1 MLASYDPWVVG
12 LSVVIAIL
20 ASYTALDLA
29 SRVTAAERR
38 AATLWIL
45 GGAFSMGIGI
55 WSMHF
60 IGMLAYRLPIAL
72 AYDVPTTL
80 LSMVPAVGISAL
92 ALFVIRRRSTRVSSL
107 ILAGVLMGI
116 GIVAMHYTGMAAMR
130 MQPAIRYDP
139 GLFALSVVIAIG
151 AATAALWIAGLFH
164 SGETGAKV
172 LYQKFG
178 SAVVMGLAISGMHYT
193 GMAAANVAPGS
204 VCLVTPY
211 GVASQWLAVL
221 VGAGTFVILSVTLL
235 VSVFDARLAHQA
247 QRMLADLS
255 GVKAFLTSIVESM
268 PNMVFVKDAVELRFL
283 HFNRAG
289 ERLTGYRREQVI
301 GKNDYDFF
309 PREQADAFVT
319 KDREVLATCDELVV
333 AEEPITRADGTHRLL
348 RTTKLAIPDDR
359 GKPKYL
365 LGISEDI
372 TDSRRAEKQLRIA
385 ARAFEN
391 TADSVVIYDAQ
402 RRVVSVNKSFTT
414 ITGYQEHEVVGKS
427 TDFFRSDQHEH
438 AFYRDVESV
447 VDENGR
453 WQGEMMRRRKN
464 GEVFP
469 SLCSISAVKDE
480 RGATTNYVTVFNDI
494 SSFKEYEAKL
504 EFIAHHDSLTGLP
517 NRALFQE
524 RFRQALSRARRH
536 DATVAV
542 LFIDL
547 DHFKTIN
554 DSLGHHVGDKL
565 LQMVASRLQTCV
577 RETDVV
583 ARLGGDEFTI
593 MVDDLRNSQ
602 EASKIAEKLLSEL
615 ADDIQVDEHRLV
627 VSASI
632 GISCYPH
639 DGPDAETLLK
649 NADAAMYAAKEGGRN
664 TFQYFKPEMNEQVM
678 KRMQMEAAMRR
689 ALERG
694 EFLLHYQPKV
704 EIATGVIHG
713 VEALLR
719 WAHPDRGL
727 VAPAEFIPVLEETG
741 LIVPVGAWVTREA
754 CRQIKAWQQAGL
766 KVPPVAVNLSAR
778 QFQEKDLE
786 RTVSDILQETG
797 VAPGLLQLEITE
809 SMLMNDPEAAE
820 RTLHA
825 LKAAGVKLSIDDFGT
840 GYSSLA
846 YLRRFPLDIL
856 KIDRAF
862 IKDMVDSPDDAAIT
876 LAVISLAHSLGLKV
890 VAEGVETEAQANLL
904 ALHSCDELQ
913 GFYFSKPVGAD
924 ALEAMLRQDRR
935 LVLSKDWGVAKPAV
949 LLVDDNEQDL
959 RLLQRALRS
968 EHFQVLT
975 ATTAEK
981 AFAVLATQPVSVVV
995 SDQRMPGIDGA
1006 EFLAKLRKLHPTAVR
1021 IAISGADDVQTVANA
1036 VNQAGIYKFLS
1047 KNWSS
1052 ERLCSEVL
1060 EAYRRAGMNNP
1071 QSASS

>member
-1 MLASYDPWVVG
+1 VVATYDPWVVG

-38 AATLWIL
+38 TAVLWIL

-60 IGMLAYRLPIAL
+60 IGMLAYQLPIPL
-72 AYDVPTTL
+72 AYDAPTTL

-92 ALFVIRRRSTRVSSL
+92 ALSVIRRRSTRVSSL

-130 MQPAIRYDP
+130 MQPAIQYDP
-139 GLFALSVVIAIG
+139 GLFALSVLIAIG
-151 AATAALWIAGLFH
+151 AATAALWIAGLLQP
-164 SGETGAKV
+164 GETGAKV
-172 LYQKFG
+172 LYQKLG

-247 QRMLADLS
+247 QRMLADLR
-255 GVKAFLTSIVESM
+255 GVQAFLSSIVESM
-268 PNMVFVKDAVELRFL
+268 PSMVFVKDAVELRFL

-289 ERLTGYRREQVI
+289 ERLTGYSREQLI

-309 PREQADAFVT
+309 PKEQADFFVAR
-319 KDREVLATCDELVV
+319 DREVLATRNELVV
-333 AEEPITRADGTHRLL
+333 AEEPITRTDGTTRLL
-348 RTTKLAIPDDR
+348 RTVKLAIPDDQ
-359 GKPKYL
+359 GKAKYL

-372 TDSRRAEKQLRIA
+372 TDRRHAEEQLRIA

-391 TADSVVIYDAQ
+391 TADGVIIYDAQ
-402 RRVVSVNKSFTT
+402 RRIVSVNKSFSTV
-414 ITGYQEHEVVGKS
+414 TGYQEHEVVGKHAEFLRS
-427 TDFFRSDQHEH
+427 DKHDRAFFR
-438 AFYRDVESV
+438 DVDNV

-469 SLCSISAVKDE
+469 SLCSVSAVKDA
-480 RGATTNYVTVFNDI
+480 RGAITNYVTVFNDI

-524 RFRQALSRARRH
+524 RFRQALTRARRR
-536 DATVAV
+536 DGTVAV
-542 LFIDL
+542 LFVDL
-547 DHFKTIN
+547 DQFKTIN

-565 LQMVASRLQTCV
+565 LQVVATRLQTCV

-593 MVDDLRNSQ
+593 MVDDLRDSQ
-602 EASKIAEKLLSEL
+602 DAGKIAEKLLSVL
-615 ADDIQVDEHRLV
+615 ADPIELDEHNLV
-627 VSASI
+627 MSASI

-649 NADAAMYAAKEGGRN
+649 NADAAMYAAKEGGRK

-678 KRMQMEAAMRR
+678 KRVQIEAAMRR

-704 EIATGVIHG
+704 EIATGAIHG

-719 WAHPDRGL
+719 WAHPDHGL
-727 VAPAEFIPVLEETG
+727 VLPAEFIPVLEETG
-741 LIVPVGAWVTREA
+741 LIVPVGEWVAREA
-754 CRQIKAWQQAGL
+754 CRQIRAWQQAGL

-778 QFQEKDLE
+778 QFQEKNLE
-786 RTVSDILQETG
+786 RTVSDILRQTG
-797 VAPGLLQLEITE
+797 VAPELLQLEITE

-820 RTLHA
+820 GTLRA

-862 IKDMVDSPDDAAIT
+862 IKDMVDNPDDAAIT

-913 GFYFSKPVGAD
+913 GYYFSKPLPAA
-924 ALEAMLRQDRR
+924 ALEAMLREDRR
-935 LVLSKDWGVAKPAV
+935 LVRSESWVVSGPAV
-949 LLVDDNEQDL
+949 LLLDDNEDDL
-959 RLLQRALRS
+959 RLLQHALRS
-968 EHFQVLT
+968 GPFQVLT

-981 AFAVLATQPVSVVV
+981 AFALLASHAVSVVV
-995 SDQRMPGIDGA
+995 SDQRMPGMDGA
-1006 EFLAKLRKLHPTAVR
+1006 EFLAKLRKLHPHALR
-1021 IAISGADDVQTVANA
+1021 IAISGADDAQTVANA
-1036 VNQAGIYKFLS
+1036 VNEAGIYKFLS
-1047 KNWSS
+1047 KKWSS

-1060 EAYRRAGMNNP
+1060 EAYRRAATNNP
-1071 QSASS
+1071 QSARS

>member
-1 MLASYDPWVVG
+1 MLATYDLKVVG

-60 IGMLAYRLPIAL
+60 IGMLAYQLPIPL
-72 AYDVPTTL
+72 AYDVPITL
-80 LSMVPAVGISAL
+80 LSMLPAIGISAL
-92 ALFVIRRRSTRVSSL
+92 ALFVIRQRRTRISSL
-107 ILAGVLMGI
+107 IVAGVLMGI

-130 MQPAIRYDP
+130 MQPGIEYDP
-139 GLFALSVVIAIG
+139 GLFTLSVLIAVG
-151 AATAALWIAGLFH
+151 AATAALWIAGVFH
-164 SGETGAKV
+164 AGETGAKV
-172 LYQKFG
+172 LYQKLG

-204 VCLVTPY
+204 MCLVTPY
-211 GVASQWLAVL
+211 GVAPQWLAVL
-221 VGAGTFVILSVTLL
+221 VGTGTFVILSVTLL

-247 QRMLADLS
+247 QRMLADLRS
-255 GVKAFLTSIVESM
+255 VKAFLSSIVESM

-289 ERLTGYRREQVI
+289 ERLTGYSREQLI

-309 PREQADAFVT
+309 PKEKADFFVAR
-319 KDREVLATCDELVV
+319 DREVLATGDELVV
-333 AEEPITRADGTHRLL
+333 AEEPITRADGTMLLL
-348 RTTKLAIPDDR
+348 RTSKLAIPDDQ

-372 TDSRRAEKQLRIA
+372 TDRKRAEEQLRVA

-391 TADSVVIYDAQ
+391 TADGVIIYDAQ
-402 RRVVSVNKSFTT
+402 RRIVSVNKSFTT
-414 ITGYQEHEVVGKS
+414 ITGYQEREVVGKHAE
-427 TDFFRSDQHEH
+427 FFRADKHDD
-438 AFYRDVESV
+438 AFYRDVDSV

-453 WQGEMMRRRKN
+453 WQGEMTRRRKN
-464 GEVFP
+464 GEIFP

-480 RGATTNYVTVFNDI
+480 RGVTTNYVTVFHDI

-524 RFRQALSRARRH
+524 RFRQGLARARRH
-536 DATVAV
+536 HGTVAV
-542 LFIDL
+542 IFIDL
-547 DHFKTIN
+547 DGFKTIN

-565 LQMVASRLQTCV
+565 LQVVATRLQACV

-593 MVDDLRNSQ
+593 MVDELRDTQ
-602 EASKIAEKLLSEL
+602 DASKIAQKLLSALANPVEL
-615 ADDIQVDEHRLV
+615 GEHNLV
-627 VSASI
+627 ISASI

-639 DGPDAETLLK
+639 DGTDAETLLK
-649 NADAAMYAAKEGGRN
+649 NADAAMYAAKEGGRRN
-664 TFQYFKPEMNEQVM
+664 FKFFERGMNEQVM
-678 KRMQMEAAMRR
+678 MRVQMEAAMRA
-689 ALERG
+689 ALEHN

-704 EIATGVIHG
+704 DIATGAIRG
-713 VEALLR
+713 IEALLR

-727 VAPAEFIPVLEETG
+727 VSPAEFIPVLEETG
-741 LIVPVGAWVTREA
+741 LIVPVGEWAIREA
-754 CRQIKAWQQAGL
+754 CQQIKAWQHSGL

-778 QFQEKDLE
+778 QFKEKELE
-786 RTVSDILQETG
+786 NTVTDILQETG
-797 VAPGLLQLEITE
+797 VTPELLQFEITE

-820 RTLHA
+820 RTLRA

-846 YLRRFPLDIL
+846 YLRRFPLDML

-876 LAVISLAHSLGLKV
+876 LAVIRLAHSLGLKV

-913 GFYFSKPVGAD
+913 GYYFSKPVAAA
-924 ALEAMLRQDRR
+924 ALETMLREDRR
-935 LVLSKDWGVAKPAV
+935 LLRSQSWMAAKPAV
-949 LLVDDNEQDL
+949 LLLDDNEEDL
-959 RLLQRALRS
+959 RLLQRTLRS
-968 EHFQVLT
+968 ENFEILT
-975 ATTAEK
+975 ATNAGE
-981 AFAVLATQPVSVVV
+981 AFALLATHPVSVVV
-995 SDQRMPGIDGA
+995 SDQRMPGMDGA
-1006 EFLAKLRKLHPTAVR
+1006 DFLAKLRKLHPHAVR
-1021 IAISGADDVQTVANA
+1021 IAISGVDDSQIVADAINE
-1036 VNQAGIYKFLS
+1036 AGIYKFLS

-1052 ERLCSEVL
+1052 ERLRSEVF
-1060 EAYRRAGMNNP
+1060 EAYRRAAKNNRKP
-1071 QSASS
+1071 ASS